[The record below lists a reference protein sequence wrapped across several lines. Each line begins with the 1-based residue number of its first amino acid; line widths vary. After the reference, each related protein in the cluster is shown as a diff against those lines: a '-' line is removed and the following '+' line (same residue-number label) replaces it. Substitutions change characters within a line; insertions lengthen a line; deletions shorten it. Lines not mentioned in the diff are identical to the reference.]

1 MKFEILKSDS
11 ESKARTGLIQTGHG
25 EIETPI
31 FMPVGTLGGVKGV
44 LMETLEDDIKA
55 QIILGNTYHLYL
67 RPGTDVLQNAGG
79 IHKFN
84 GWRKPILTDSG
95 GYQVYS
101 LADSRKITEQGVRF
115 QSHIDGSTHDFT
127 PESAIDIQRQ
137 IGADF
142 IMAFDE
148 CPPWP
153 AERKYVEDSMHL
165 THRWLKRC
173 IAQMDSTEP
182 LYGYEQTLLPIIQ
195 GGTHVD
201 LRKASSE
208 FVASLDREANA
219 IGGLSVGEP
228 EEELY
233 HMTDISTDILP
244 KDKPRYLMGIGTPS
258 NLLECIS
265 LGIDMFDCVMPTRNG
280 RNGMLF
286 TSEGTI
292 NIKNEKWKFDDS
304 ELDPAGTSSVDHR
317 YSKSYVRHLIVSK
330 EMLGSQI
337 VSIHNLAFYLDLMRQ
352 AREHINARDF
362 VGWKNTMRK
371 KLTERL

>member
-1 MKFEILKSDS
+1 MKFEILRSDP
-11 ESKARTGLIQTGHG
+11 ESKARTGLIQTDHG
-25 EIETPI
+25 AIETPI

-55 QIILGNTYHLYL
+55 QVILGNTYHLYL

-84 GWRKPILTDSG
+84 SWKKPILTDSG

-101 LADSRKITEQGVRF
+101 LADSRKITEEGVRF
-115 QSHIDGSTHDFT
+115 QSHIDGSRHDFT
-127 PESAIDIQRQ
+127 PESAIDIQRK

-153 AERKYVEDSMHL
+153 AEKKYVEDSMHL

-173 IAQMDSTEP
+173 IERMNSTDP

-201 LRKASSE
+201 FRKASAE
-208 FVASLDREANA
+208 FVASLDSKANA

-265 LGIDMFDCVMPTRNG
+265 LGVDMFDCVMPTRNG

-304 ELDPAGTSSVDHR
+304 PLDPNGTSSVDQR
-317 YSKSYVRHLIVSK
+317 YSRSYIRHLIVSK

-337 VSIHNLAFYLDLMRQ
+337 VSVHNLAFYLELMRQ
-352 AREHINARDF
+352 AREHIDQGDF
-362 VGWKNTMRK
+362 VTWKNMMRK
-371 KLTERL
+371 KLTQRL